1 MENYYNS
8 YNLCN
13 KVGDLRFK
21 KVIHSKK
28 AKIMYILLTSIKILF
43 QILNEVGFVISK
55 DQKHFHH
62 KLIY

>member
-1 MENYYNS
+1 MILMENYYNS

-28 AKIMYILLTSIKILF
+28 AKIMYILLKVLRF
-43 QILNEVGFVISK
+43 YFK
-55 DQKHFHH
+55 F
-62 KLIY
+62 